1 MNDETKFNSSLLFP
15 ETNSKLSFW
24 LILRIDAVNKDYIGY
39 LLIPITGVTI
49 TEINMQMNEPSSCSK
64 ASSGGWALLLK
75 LAHSFPAK
83 RDRHNQPGKAVQ

>member
-15 ETNSKLSFW
+15 ETNLKLSFW

-49 TEINMQMNEPSSCSK
+49 TEINI
-64 ASSGGWALLLK
+64 
-75 LAHSFPAK
+75 H
-83 RDRHNQPGKAVQ
+83 